1 MCPSC
6 YPRKVLKNSHPVGGS
21 LIKAPLHENLG
32 HTIPKP
38 RKCLKS
44 AFIAFIHQGRGQW
57 PAALQTTTSW
67 CLLPAFYPIKAKEP
81 WKMRGNVDP
90 VNIYSPGR
98 RQREGA
104 VPCHCQQTL
113 WLLPFPP
120 GGEGMA
126 QRGFGLFNTDFAV
139 CFVTSSSSMV
149 PTAESMAAR
158 CKNPS
163 PRADEAHSSLLC

>member
-1 MCPSC
+1 MPKKCIYCIYPSGKRPVTC
-6 YPRKVLKNSHPVGGS
+6 STADNNQLVLFTWVLPNKSQRTMKNERERGS
-21 LIKAPLHENLG
+21 SQYLQPWE
-32 HTIPKP
+32 
-38 RKCLKS
+38 S
-44 AFIAFIHQGRGQW
+44 FI
-57 PAALQTTTSW
+57 
-67 CLLPAFYPIKAKEP
+67 
-81 WKMRGNVDP
+81 
-90 VNIYSPGR
+90 SPGR

-113 WLLPFPP
+113 GLLPFPP

-126 QRGFGLFNTDFAV
+126 QREFRLFNTDFAV